1 VSRSTADGEAAHR
14 RHADEIAALLQAVL
28 TSPGTTDPA
37 LRGAAYRGD
46 AVPGLLAGYLMKVR
60 TQSYR
65 VTDDDVN
72 RMLTA
77 GYSEDAVFELTIATA
92 LGAAHRQLEAGLRAL
107 QGN

>member
-1 VSRSTADGEAAHR
+1 VSRSTAYGEAAHG

-28 TSPGTTDPA
+28 TSPGATDPV

-46 AVPGLLAGYLMKVR
+46 AVPGLLADYLAKVR

>member
-1 VSRSTADGEAAHR
+1 MSRSTADREAAHR

-28 TSPGTTDPA
+28 TSPGATDPA

-46 AVPGLLAGYLMKVR
+46 AVPGSLADYLVKVR

-72 RMLTA
+72 RMTA

-107 QGN
+107 QGK